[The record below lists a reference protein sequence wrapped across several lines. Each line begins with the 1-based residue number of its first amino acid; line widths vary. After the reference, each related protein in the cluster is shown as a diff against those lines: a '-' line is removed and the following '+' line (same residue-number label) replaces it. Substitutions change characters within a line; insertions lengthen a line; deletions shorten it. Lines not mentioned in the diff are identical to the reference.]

1 MEKEAN
7 IQKALSRWADEYN
20 RIWELRQQDF
30 KNEHLK
36 ELKLITE
43 MVERMNSLE
52 QRHRD
57 AMEERD
63 KREKEAAKKRIQK
76 AKDDKLVR
84 ETLAVLKANK

>member
-1 MEKEAN
+1 MEPN
-7 IQKALSRWADEYN
+7 IQKALSRLADEYN
-20 RIWELRQQDF
+20 RIWELRYQDF
-30 KNEHLK
+30 ENEHLK
-36 ELKLITE
+36 ELKRKTE
-43 MVERMNSLE
+43 LVERMNEME